1 MRDQMRDKLNTEITR
16 KQFLQF
22 FGAALLT
29 VFGFHNL
36 LSLLS
41 GNGQTGHSLIPNSTA
56 GDDHDGFGARR
67 FGV

>member
-1 MRDQMRDKLNTEITR
+1 
-16 KQFLQF
+16 
-22 FGAALLT
+22 LLT
-29 VFGFHNL
+29 MFGFHNL

-41 GNGQTGHSLIPNSTA
+41 GNGQTGHGLIPNSTA